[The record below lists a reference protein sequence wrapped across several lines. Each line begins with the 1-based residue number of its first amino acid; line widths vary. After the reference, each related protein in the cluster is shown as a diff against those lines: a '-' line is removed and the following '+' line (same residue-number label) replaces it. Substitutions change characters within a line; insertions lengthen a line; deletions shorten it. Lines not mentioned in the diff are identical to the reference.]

1 MISFAEVNWL
11 AVIVGVIGSNV
22 LGFLWYGPLFGETWM
37 RMIGKTRDEIEA
49 SSSMYIVAIVG
60 AAIAMTVLAV
70 FVNAIGAASFVDGL
84 IAGAVAWIG
93 LGATATFLYTTFEGP
108 PTNVWF
114 LNAVY
119 NLIVWTVMGGV
130 FAVWTA

>member
-1 MISFAEVNWL
+1 MISFADVNWL

-37 RMIGKTRDEIEA
+37 RMIGKTRDQIEA
-49 SSSMYIVAIVG
+49 SGSMYVVTIVG
-60 AAIAMTVLAV
+60 AAIAMTALAI
-70 FVNAIGAASFVDGL
+70 FVGAVGASTLVEGL

-108 PTNVWF
+108 PVNVWF

-119 NLIVWTVMGGV
+119 NLIVWAVMGGV
-130 FAVWTA
+130 FAIWTA